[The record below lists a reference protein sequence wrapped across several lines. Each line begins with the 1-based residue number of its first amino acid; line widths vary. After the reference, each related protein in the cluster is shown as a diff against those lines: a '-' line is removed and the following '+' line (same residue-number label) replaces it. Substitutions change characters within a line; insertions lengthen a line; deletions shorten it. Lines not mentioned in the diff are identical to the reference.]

1 MHAASRRV
9 FVTGRSLLVGGM
21 TSVESL
27 WKEVLKEGR
36 LGEVVEE
43 EQLLEKLSGIEPTD
57 AAVLARHQLLAL
69 AVVERAW
76 LDSNL
81 PPARNRLRGES
92 SKVRNPRYGFVGGT
106 SIGGLAAME
115 SEINQM
121 ASHHPRVSPYA
132 MTRWRGNSLGVV
144 TSLRYGL
151 GGAEFSLN
159 AASATGSQ
167 AIYLAGTMIRS
178 GMADLVVV
186 ATADPSPTPKI
197 YQSMVRSGSVT
208 KDSTHGPLAS
218 GRSGMLPVE
227 GAACIILESEEHTKR
242 RGIDPVA
249 EWLGGECANEAHHL
263 FAPMNGGVVLRQ
275 LLEQAAE
282 NHIPSIHGIK
292 AVDWISLHATGT
304 KRFDAIEI
312 AALKDFFGT
321 GKLPCVSALK
331 RVYGHALS
339 ASGVIEA
346 ILVTEGIRRG
356 EVPPWPSGIDP
367 ALGLAESG
375 EGRVTPP
382 KVALQIGQGMGGLVV
397 VNVFAHVS

>member
-1 MHAASRRV
+1 MNGAPRRV

-21 TSVESL
+21 STVENL
-27 WKEVLKEGR
+27 WNEVLKEGR

-43 EQLLEKLSGIEPTD
+43 EQVLRKLSGIEPSD

-69 AVVERAW
+69 AVAERAW

-81 PPARNRLRGES
+81 PPIRNRLRGES
-92 SKVRNPRYGFVGGT
+92 TKERNPRYGFVGGT

-115 SEINQM
+115 SEIDQM
-121 ASHHPRVSPYA
+121 ATHHPRVSPFA

-151 GGAEFSLN
+151 GGVEFSLN

-167 AIYLAGTMIRS
+167 AIYLAGTLIRS
-178 GMADLVVV
+178 GVADLIVV

-218 GRSGMLPVE
+218 GRSGMNPVE
-227 GAACIILESEEHTKR
+227 GAACIILESEEHAKR
-242 RGIDPVA
+242 RGIKPVA

-263 FAPMNGGVVLRQ
+263 FAPMDGGVVLRQ
-275 LLEQAAE
+275 MLEQAIE
-282 NHIPSIHGIK
+282 NHIPPIDGIR

-312 AALKDFFGT
+312 SALKELFGR
-321 GKLPCVSALK
+321 GKLPWVSALK

-339 ASGVIEA
+339 ASGIIEA
-346 ILVTEGIRRG
+346 LLITEGLKQG
-356 EVPPWPSGIDP
+356 EVPPWPIGVDPSLGIDETR
-367 ALGLAESG
+367 ESK
-375 EGRVTPP
+375 VTRPN
-382 KVALQIGQGMGGLVV
+382 VALQIGQGMGGLVV

>member
-1 MHAASRRV
+1 
-9 FVTGRSLLVGGM
+9 M
-21 TSVESL
+21 TTVENL
-27 WKEVLKEGR
+27 WKEVLKESR

-43 EQLLEKLSGIEPTD
+43 EQLLRRLSGIESSD
-57 AAVLARHQLLAL
+57 AAILARHQLLAL

-81 PPARNRLRGES
+81 PLIRNRLRGES
-92 SKVRNPRYGFVGGT
+92 SKERNPRYGFVGGT

-115 SEINQM
+115 SEIDQM
-121 ASHHPRVSPYA
+121 ASHHPRVSPFA

-151 GGAEFSLN
+151 GGIEFSLN

-167 AIYLAGTMIRS
+167 AIYLAGTLIRS
-178 GMADLVVV
+178 GVADLIVV

-218 GRSGMLPVE
+218 GRSGMNPVE
-227 GAACIILESEEHTKR
+227 GAACIILESEEHAKR
-242 RGIDPVA
+242 RGIKPVA

-263 FAPMNGGVVLRQ
+263 FAPMDGGVVLRQ
-275 LLEQAAE
+275 MLEQAVE
-282 NHIPSIHGIK
+282 NHIPPIDGIK

-312 AALKDFFGT
+312 SAIQDFFGT
-321 GKLPCVSALK
+321 GKLPWISAFK

-339 ASGVIEA
+339 ASGLIEA

-356 EVPPWPSGIDP
+356 EVPPLPSGIDP

-375 EGRVTPP
+375 KGRGPQP
-382 KVALQIGQGMGGLVV
+382 KLALQIGQGMGGVVV
-397 VNVFAHVS
+397 VNAFAQVS

>member
-21 TSVESL
+21 TTVESL

-43 EQLLEKLSGIEPTD
+43 EQLFRKLSGIEPSD

-178 GMADLVVV
+178 GMADLV
-186 ATADPSPTPKI
+186 ATKSA
-197 YQSMVRSGSVT
+197 
-208 KDSTHGPLAS
+208 
-218 GRSGMLPVE
+218 
-227 GAACIILESEEHTKR
+227 
-242 RGIDPVA
+242 
-249 EWLGGECANEAHHL
+249 
-263 FAPMNGGVVLRQ
+263 
-275 LLEQAAE
+275 
-282 NHIPSIHGIK
+282 IP
-292 AVDWISLHATGT
+292 D
-304 KRFDAIEI
+304 R
-312 AALKDFFGT
+312 
-321 GKLPCVSALK
+321 
-331 RVYGHALS
+331 
-339 ASGVIEA
+339 
-346 ILVTEGIRRG
+346 
-356 EVPPWPSGIDP
+356 
-367 ALGLAESG
+367 
-375 EGRVTPP
+375 
-382 KVALQIGQGMGGLVV
+382 
-397 VNVFAHVS
+397 

>member
-1 MHAASRRV
+1 MER
-9 FVTGRSLLVGGM
+9 
-21 TSVESL
+21 L
-27 WKEVLKEGR
+27 WKEVLTEGR

-43 EQLLEKLSGIEPTD
+43 EQVLRKLSGIEPSD
-57 AAVLARHQLLAL
+57 AVVLARHQLLAL

-81 PPARNRLRGES
+81 PPTRNRLRGES
-92 SKVRNPRYGFVGGT
+92 SKARNPRYGFVGGT

-115 SEINQM
+115 CEIDQM

-132 MTRWRGNSLGVV
+132 MTRWRGNSIGVV

-151 GGAEFSLN
+151 GGVEFSLN

-167 AIYLAGTMIRS
+167 AIYLAGTLIRS
-178 GMADLVVV
+178 GVADLVVV

-208 KDSTHGPLAS
+208 KDSTYGPLAS
-218 GRSGMLPVE
+218 GRSGMNPVE
-227 GAACIILESEEHTKR
+227 GAACIILESEEHAKR
-242 RGIDPVA
+242 RGIDPVE

-275 LLEQAAE
+275 LLEQAIE
-282 NHIPSIHGIK
+282 NHIPPIDGIK
-292 AVDWISLHATGT
+292 TVDWISLHATGT

-312 AALKDFFGT
+312 SLLKDFFGT
-321 GKLPCVSALK
+321 GKLPWISAFK

-339 ASGVIEA
+339 ASGIIEA
-346 ILVTEGIRRG
+346 LLITEGLKQG

-367 ALGLAESG
+367 ALGLAESC
-375 EGRVTPP
+375 EGRGPQP